1 MYKYMFPTAIET
13 NNIFA
18 NADIV
23 LIDTQFALD
32 KTRMIEFRDCVLPRL
47 HAAGKKPMLTW
58 PMRTELY
65 MLEKDNYSSMQHTA
79 KWIHTQYHAMHSR
92 GLIGYGPIVEHYGT
106 SEKDFIRIFLKNPD
120 RRILIFTKDRD
131 LVEDIQKC
139 QLQNVLPITL
149 TGMGKIE
156 VFTAYVGD
164 EAVERFISSD
174 SL

>member
-1 MYKYMFPTAIET
+1 MTAMFPTAIEA
-13 NNIFA
+13 NDIFA

-23 LIDTQFALD
+23 LVDAKFALD
-32 KTRMIEFRDCVLPRL
+32 KTRMIEFRDCVLPKL

-58 PMRTELY
+58 PMRMELY
-65 MLEKDNYSSMQHTA
+65 LLEKDDYSSMQHTA
-79 KWIHTQYHAMHSR
+79 KWIHTQYHALHSR

-139 QLQNVLPITL
+139 QLQNVLPVTL

-156 VFTAYVGD
+156 VFTAFVGD
-164 EAVERFISSD
+164 DVVERFISPD